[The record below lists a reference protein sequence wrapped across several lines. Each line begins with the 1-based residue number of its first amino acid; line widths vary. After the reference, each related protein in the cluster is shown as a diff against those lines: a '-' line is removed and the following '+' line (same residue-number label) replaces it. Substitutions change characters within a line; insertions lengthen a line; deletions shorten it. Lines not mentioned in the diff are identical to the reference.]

1 MPEAKTS
8 SVQQWVAPLAPVP
21 INATV
26 AIPGSKSETNRA
38 LVLAALSS
46 GPSAISGG
54 LDARDT
60 ALMRD
65 ALRTLGV
72 SIEEKGDVWLVTPP
86 ERFTAGVSIDCGLAG
101 TVMRFVPPI
110 AALADGEVVFDGDE
124 QAYGR
129 PMEPLLGALASL
141 GAGIE
146 GDATS
151 LPFTVT
157 GSPSLAGG
165 SVTIDASTSS
175 QFVSGLLL
183 VGARL
188 ADGLDLRHVGG
199 TVPSTGHIAMTVSML
214 RHRGVTVDDSQ
225 PNRWVVSPGPISP
238 RDVVIEPDV
247 ANAAPFLAAALL
259 TGGQVSVPHW
269 PALTG
274 QPAPQLRGVFEKFGG
289 KVSTRD
295 GALVVRGR
303 SELHGVDVWL
313 NDASELTPV
322 VAALAALALQSSH
335 IHGVAHIRG
344 HETDRLA
351 ALESN
356 LDALG
361 ARVRQTHDGLVIH
374 PHVLAGI
381 EWPTYADHRMVHAGA
396 LLGLVVDEIT
406 LDDVSCV
413 DKTMP
418 DFIERWH
425 KMIDDSVAAEAAAET
440 GEGSDA
446 TS

>member
-1 MPEAKTS
+1 M
-8 SVQQWVAPLAPVP
+8 
-21 INATV
+21 NATV
-26 AIPGSKSETNRA
+26 SIPGSKSETNRA
-38 LVLAALSS
+38 LVLAALAS
-46 GPSAISGG
+46 GPSTITGG

-60 ALMRD
+60 ALMRG
-65 ALRTLGV
+65 ALRALGV
-72 SIEEKGDVWLVTPP
+72 DIEESGEVWLVTPP

-110 AALADGEVVFDGDE
+110 AALADGQVGFDGDE

-129 PMEPLLGALASL
+129 PMEPLLGALAAL

-146 GDATS
+146 GDSMS
-151 LPFTVT
+151 LPFTVC
-157 GSPSLAGG
+157 GDPSLAGG
-165 SVTIDASTSS
+165 PVTIDASASS
-175 QFVSGLLL
+175 QFASGLLMI
-183 VGARL
+183 GARM
-188 ADGLDLRHVGG
+188 ANGLDLRHEGDP
-199 TVPSTGHIAMTVSML
+199 VPSTGHIAMTVSML
-214 RHRGVTVDDSQ
+214 RHCGVEVDDSR
-225 PNRWVVSPGPISP
+225 PDRWVVSPGQITP

-247 ANAAPFLAAALL
+247 ASAAPFLAAALI

-269 PALTG
+269 PAMTG
-274 QPAPQLRGVFEKFGG
+274 QPAPQLRGVLEKFGA
-289 KVSTRD
+289 KVETHD
-295 GALVVRGR
+295 GTLVVRAR
-303 SELHGVDVWL
+303 DELHGVDVWL

-322 VAALAALALQSSH
+322 VAALAALALQSTH

-396 LLGLVVDEIT
+396 LLGLVVDQIT

-418 DFIERWH
+418 DFVDRWH
-425 KMIDDSVAAEAAAET
+425 KMIDDSVAAQAAAQAAEDSAGSGSG
-440 GEGSDA
+440 GEGSGGEGAGA

>member
-1 MPEAKTS
+1 M
-8 SVQQWVAPLAPVP
+8 
-21 INATV
+21 
-26 AIPGSKSETNRA
+26 
-38 LVLAALSS
+38 
-46 GPSAISGG
+46 
-54 LDARDT
+54 
-60 ALMRD
+60 
-65 ALRTLGV
+65 
-72 SIEEKGDVWLVTPP
+72 
-86 ERFTAGVSIDCGLAG
+86 
-101 TVMRFVPPI
+101 
-110 AALADGEVVFDGDE
+110 
-124 QAYGR
+124 
-129 PMEPLLGALASL
+129 
-141 GAGIE
+141 
-146 GDATS
+146 
-151 LPFTVT
+151 
-157 GSPSLAGG
+157 
-165 SVTIDASTSS
+165 
-175 QFVSGLLL
+175 
-183 VGARL
+183 
-188 ADGLDLRHVGG
+188 
-199 TVPSTGHIAMTVSML
+199 
-214 RHRGVTVDDSQ
+214 
-225 PNRWVVSPGPISP
+225 
-238 RDVVIEPDV
+238 
-247 ANAAPFLAAALL
+247 
-259 TGGQVSVPHW
+259 PHW